1 MSRGK
6 RYDTEPKLNMKKVFA
21 VIIAIAVIIM
31 FIFIIKKLLVKDK
44 DTGTISS
51 SSYFALYKDNKWGV
65 INSNGDIVIDPAYQE
80 MIVIPNS
87 KNAIFIC
94 TYDIDYETGEY
105 KTKVLNEKNQE
116 IFTNYDKVEAIANKD
131 ENNNLWYEEN
141 ILKVEKNGKYGII
154 NSTGK
159 ELTLIEYDEITA
171 SAGIKNSL
179 KVKKDNKYGIINED
193 GKVVIP
199 TSYADIE
206 EIGKDNKSG
215 FIVKNE
221 NNKYGVIDYS
231 NNVILN
237 CDYNKIYKIH
247 SNDLYVVTENTLQ
260 KVVRT
265 AENGTST
272 DVLVKG
278 YDEITDILATKDS
291 GVIFKKANKYGIMDL
306 SGNVILDAQYDYLK
320 EAKTGIFI
328 AKKGDKYGI
337 INNSNEEKL
346 AFNYTSINYNEKA
359 DIYVAEDSELNS
371 SILNNNLE
379 TKLTGFLL
387 ELNTDK
393 GYIKMRIDG
402 QYKYYNLKFEEKYE
416 ILIKYYNQNGNI
428 NIKQKQIYEN
438 YPVGKWLANFR
449 EAYKNNK
456 LPEDQVEKLNKL
468 NMLWSDVKKVSS
480 ISLFNKKY
488 EILKAYY
495 EEYGNLNISTK
506 QVYKSYPVGDYV
518 KQFRDSY
525 RKQGNYTFLSESQ
538 IKQLE
543 SIDMVWNPKQ
553 EKEIIKEEVPSYFI
567 KKYKNKSSRQVII
580 LYKYLNNIVNEEKLL
595 NELKRIY
602 KTEEVKALYTKAYYL
617 YKNIFDKLK
626 VSEKEYNS
634 IIDYSWKIGVR
645 NAFIQEGETQNESF
659 IPDFT
664 TFRE

>member
-159 ELTLIEYDEITA
+159 ELTSIEYDEITA

-278 YDEITDILATKDS
+278 YDEITGILATKDS

-337 INNSNEEKL
+337 INSSNEEKL
-346 AFNYTSINYNEKA
+346 AFNYTSISYNEKA

-402 QYKYYNLKFEEKYE
+402 QYKYYNLKFEEKSNRDVFSNNTLYSAKNDGKYGIVNKDGTLVVQYQYDDIIEQNEYGFVAVCKDGKWGVIDQYGNTVIEPKYE
-416 ILIKYYNQNGNI
+416 FSDITKITV
-428 NIKQKQIYEN
+428 
-438 YPVGKWLANFR
+438 VGKWHSAEGVN
-449 EAYKNNK
+449 
-456 LPEDQVEKLNKL
+456 
-468 NMLWSDVKKVSS
+468 
-480 ISLFNKKY
+480 
-488 EILKAYY
+488 
-495 EEYGNLNISTK
+495 T
-506 QVYKSYPVGDYV
+506 
-518 KQFRDSY
+518 
-525 RKQGNYTFLSESQ
+525 T
-538 IKQLE
+538 
-543 SIDMVWNPKQ
+543 
-553 EKEIIKEEVPSYFI
+553 YFI
-567 KKYKNKSSRQVII
+567 C
-580 LYKYLNNIVNEEKLL
+580 E
-595 NELKRIY
+595 
-602 KTEEVKALYTKAYYL
+602 
-617 YKNIFDKLK
+617 
-626 VSEKEYNS
+626 
-634 IIDYSWKIGVR
+634 
-645 NAFIQEGETQNESF
+645 
-659 IPDFT
+659 
-664 TFRE
+664 